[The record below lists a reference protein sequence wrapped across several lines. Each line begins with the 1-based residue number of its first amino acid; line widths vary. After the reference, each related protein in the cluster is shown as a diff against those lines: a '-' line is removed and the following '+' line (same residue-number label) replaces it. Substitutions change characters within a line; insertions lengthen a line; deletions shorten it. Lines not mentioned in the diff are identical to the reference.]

1 MAQTQRA
8 QGPSDPEAS
17 GGGMG
22 DAPENWGN
30 GGLVGDGRYRLTH
43 RLGRGGMAEVFAAED
58 VRLGRTVAVKLL
70 RADLAEDPVSKAR
83 FTREAQSVA
92 GLNHHSVVAVYD
104 SGEDQVGHQTVP
116 YIVMEIVEGR
126 TIRDLLIN
134 AEAPGPEQALII
146 VSGVLEA
153 LAYSHQHGIVHRDIK
168 PANVIITHN
177 GAVKVMD
184 FGIARA
190 LHGAQST
197 MTQTGMVMGT
207 PQYLSPEQA
216 LGKAVDHRS
225 DLYATGC
232 LLYELLALRPPFTGE
247 TPLSVVYQHVQ
258 DIPVPPSEVSD
269 GVPPELDGL
278 VMRALAK
285 DPDDRF
291 QTAEEMRGLIQY
303 GIQMLYEQGSHTGTW
318 NTGPV
323 TGHDAAHTPAMGMA
337 GTTALP
343 HPESGTTQIPQ
354 PMLRPSGD
362 DGGYGGYGNYD
373 QGYEHDGN
381 GGGRKNKLWLL
392 AVLAVVAVVVGV
404 ALAVRGMG
412 NDDAG
417 DGQKTENKP
426 STSQSQKTD
435 KPSKK
440 PETEASPRQSNNWG
454 NGTSS
459 GSSSGSGSGTY
470 NPPRQQQPGGTGG
483 KQSYS
488 QRPTNQASQPATQPP
503 ATTSQQ
509 PTGGQSQGNGGQ
521 PTGGN
526 TAPVTGGNDGG
537 ADNGG
542 AANGGGDAAN
552 GGGDAAG
559 GSGEAAGGGAG
570 AGGGAADGGGGE
582 PPQQ

>member
-8 QGPSDPEAS
+8 QGPSDPEAA
-17 GGGMG
+17 GGGMS
-22 DAPENWGN
+22 DAPELWGN

-70 RADLAEDPVSKAR
+70 RSDLAEDPVSKAR

-92 GLNHHSVVAVYD
+92 GLNHHAVVAVYD
-104 SGEDQVGHQTVP
+104 SGEDAVGHSVVP

-126 TIRDLLIN
+126 TIRDLLLN

-168 PANVIITHN
+168 PANVIITN
-177 GAVKVMD
+177 TGAVKVMD

-258 DIPVPPSEVSD
+258 DTPVPPSEVSD
-269 GVPPELDGL
+269 VAPPELDGL
-278 VMRALAK
+278 VMRSLAK

-291 QTAEEMRGLIQY
+291 QTAEEMRGLVQY
-303 GIQMLYEQGSHTGTW
+303 GLQMLYDQGGHTNTW

-323 TGHDAAHTPAMGMA
+323 AADMHQGGNTPAMGVA

-343 HPESGTTQIPQ
+343 HPTDGGTAAQ
-354 PMLRPSGD
+354 PMLRPPGSD
-362 DGGYGGYGNYD
+362 DGGFDGG
-373 QGYEHDGN
+373 HR
-381 GGGRKNKLWLL
+381 GGGGSGRGKMWIL
-392 AVLAVVAVVVGV
+392 AVLAVIAIAGGAAWAMTSGSDHKGGPGTTQSPTQSHSQKEKEPSQGSDGTATEDDTTDPGAGTGGETDYSPSEEPSTGDVTPSDSAPEPSDEPSNPTPTKSQPTSEQPTSDDPTPPTDDPSTGGV
-404 ALAVRGMG
+404 IGDPGG
-412 NDDAG
+412 ND
-417 DGQKTENKP
+417 
-426 STSQSQKTD
+426 
-435 KPSKK
+435 
-440 PETEASPRQSNNWG
+440 
-454 NGTSS
+454 
-459 GSSSGSGSGTY
+459 
-470 NPPRQQQPGGTGG
+470 PGGT
-483 KQSYS
+483 
-488 QRPTNQASQPATQPP
+488 
-503 ATTSQQ
+503 
-509 PTGGQSQGNGGQ
+509 
-521 PTGGN
+521 
-526 TAPVTGGNDGG
+526 DGG
-537 ADNGG
+537 A
-542 AANGGGDAAN
+542 
-552 GGGDAAG
+552 
-559 GSGEAAGGGAG
+559 
-570 AGGGAADGGGGE
+570 
-582 PPQQ
+582 

>member
-1 MAQTQRA
+1 MMAQQRA
-8 QGPSDPEAS
+8 QGPSDPEAT
-17 GGGMG
+17 GGGMS

-30 GGLVGDGRYRLTH
+30 GGLVGDGRYRLTR

-92 GLNHHSVVAVYD
+92 GLNHHAIVAVYD
-104 SGEDQVGHQTVP
+104 SGEDFVGGQSVP

-126 TIRDLLIN
+126 TIRDLLLN

-146 VSGVLEA
+146 TSGVLEA

-190 LHGAQST
+190 LHGASTT

-258 DIPVPPSEVSD
+258 DIPVPPSQTSGGEC
-269 GVPPELDGL
+269 PPELDGL
-278 VMRALAK
+278 VMRSLAK

-291 QTAEEMRGLIQY
+291 QTAEEMRGLVQY
-303 GIQMLYEQGSHTGTW
+303 GLQMLYDQGGHTGTW

-323 TGHDAAHTPAMGMA
+323 SAQDGRGTPAGGFA
-337 GTTALP
+337 GTAVLP
-343 HPESGTTQIPQ
+343 HGADGSNTSQIPQ
-354 PMLRPSGD
+354 PILPTGYGGGD
-362 DGGYGGYGNYD
+362 DGGFEGHGNR
-373 QGYEHDGN
+373 GS
-381 GGGRKNKLWLL
+381 GRGKLWIL
-392 AVLAVVAVVVGV
+392 AVFAVIAIAAGV
-404 ALAVRGMG
+404 ALALNNKGTGTGGGETSTSPSASPSVSRS
-412 NDDAG
+412 APS
-417 DGQKTENKP
+417 EKP
-426 STSQSQKTD
+426 SAEES
-435 KPSKK
+435 
-440 PETEASPRQSNNWG
+440 E
-454 NGTSS
+454 TSS
-459 GSSSGSGSGTY
+459 GDSSTDDNTGSNSHQDYSPSYSPSFSPSSSPSASASRE
-470 NPPRQQQPGGTGG
+470 PTGEETG
-483 KQSYS
+483 
-488 QRPTNQASQPATQPP
+488 SQPSDEPTDTETEPSAP
-503 ATTSQQ
+503 A
-509 PTGGQSQGNGGQ
+509 
-521 PTGGN
+521 TGGN
-526 TAPVTGGNDGG
+526 ETGGTDPGNT
-537 ADNGG
+537 
-542 AANGGGDAAN
+542 
-552 GGGDAAG
+552 
-559 GSGEAAGGGAG
+559 SLGAG
-570 AGGGAADGGGGE
+570 LGG
-582 PPQQ
+582 